1 MNNPCDLGTP
11 NSQSVVEQTKELQAS
26 CASKITNKKRKSPGL
41 TTPLKKSSRP
51 RKKALDS
58 GGKGS
63 TLPNVYRK
71 IDLRL
76 EEKLSAEENS
86 KMFAGRQIHPFFSSW
101 KVEKK
106 SRDSAGSEGCLSDA
120 KGRSGRTIC
129 GPIHVFED
137 IRDYT
142 SSLDW
147 SDWKFLGNT
156 TVVDCGPESSNL
168 SVMEGSVESLNFDN
182 FLSGV
187 KPPSTSISQNA
198 LSYSDKLS
206 TLSENMKE
214 MSPENSAVLANE
226 PATCTLKPENAIV
239 DLEMDDDST
248 VSGQACIFGKSDTE
262 PPSMFLRE
270 RMSTFCH
277 SCEDKAE
284 SSLWIHK
291 YKPAKA
297 SEVCGNSESLKFLSD
312 WLHLWHERRYQNK
325 KGSSNK
331 DHSDIPN
338 VDSDYNCPDGGYAS
352 KDEGSLKNVLLIT
365 GPVGSGKSAAVYAC
379 AREQGF
385 EVLELNASD
394 CRNGAAVKQYFGDA
408 LGSHGVKGL
417 VKHSVSLEKKTV
429 TLLPASA
436 SPNVKAD
443 EEMADDMIEMTAIS
457 DDGTHS
463 PGGTFQKLHDIN
475 DALTFDTVQTLI
487 LVEDVD
493 ILFPEDRGCIAA
505 IQHIAET
512 AKGPIILTSNNYNAG
527 LPINLCRQRASFS
540 LPLPDEL
547 LCHLFMV
554 CGTEEV
560 NFNPLLLEKF
570 IHFCDRDIRKTIMH
584 LQFWLQ
590 NKKYSTDKKVQTV
603 YGSLPFDLEAGHKIL
618 PKMIPWS
625 FPSELS
631 KLIENE
637 VSKSITIAEN
647 NSRWEGLVNEEL
659 CINDEKNSL
668 DVQCTGTGYL
678 EPKVEV
684 MKRIGPIT
692 DCSEFD
698 SQYSAITEL
707 SNCSGSPVTS
717 SLQKDQGQLFVMSS
731 DDMDEDPNNRHTVD
745 VHDDAYTRQAHE
757 GNTESFFK
765 FLLNQSY
772 ANMSFCELLRS
783 SLEDSEEEHCKYLDT
798 TYDACL
804 NKTDKSPDL
813 AQFPEPCFVS
823 ETAIQ
828 NRIETKFGVE
838 SSGQL
843 ACPVDVSLDDELKP
857 FSPRVC
863 QRLAE
868 VPQDP
873 DFLVNTEIPKSSP
886 RATSQDFTDVNMEIA
901 SASVYNTMDECSQT
915 DSKLESKCVD
925 CPSIEID
932 MVQNSWRKLRDCRTD
947 LRQHATSEQ
956 IGAIEV
962 VKLASGLSDLISE
975 ADLLFR
981 NHQQKQCGIMEPPV
995 FLADDV
1001 TFSWYD
1007 EQMMMSTV
1015 AVHGFCF
1022 YAKQIVDAGSI
1033 FGFENRVDVASEM
1046 LASTTNIMALG
1057 KLSRQDHTK
1066 TIHSYTKELL
1076 EMNNTR
1082 NGKKSMQYNES
1093 RTPLFNV
1100 IRSIV
1105 PKRSSSAIKGIA
1117 FNEFLSSLRH
1127 ISISEGFQM
1136 SQGVKNMR
1144 KGRRSAQHYLSR
1156 GKMMLSPED
1165 ISLMCEGD
1173 LYSKISSQYAA
1184 NMENN
1189 TT

>member
-1 MNNPCDLGTP
+1 MNHPCDLGTP
-11 NSQSVVEQTKELQAS
+11 NSQPVVEQTDELQAS
-26 CASKITNKKRKSPGL
+26 CAPKNTNKKRKSPGL
-41 TTPLKKSSRP
+41 TTPLKKSSRSNKQ
-51 RKKALDS
+51 RKKAS
-58 GGKGS
+58 VNGGKGS
-63 TLPNVYRK
+63 ALPEVYRK

-120 KGRSGRTIC
+120 KRESGRTIC
-129 GPIHVFED
+129 GPVHVFED
-137 IRDYT
+137 IQDYT
-142 SSLDW
+142 SSFDW
-147 SDWKFLGNT
+147 SDWEFLGNT
-156 TVVDCGPESSNL
+156 TAVDCGPESSNL
-168 SVMEGSVESLNFDN
+168 SVMEVSVEPLSFDN

-187 KPPSTSISQNA
+187 KPSSTSISQNA

-206 TLSENMKE
+206 TLSENMRE
-214 MSPENSAVLANE
+214 MSPENSAVLANKQ
-226 PATCTLKPENAIV
+226 ATCTLKPEDAIV
-239 DLEMDDDST
+239 DLEMDDNSNE
-248 VSGQACIFGKSDTE
+248 SGQACIFGKSDIE
-262 PPSMFLRE
+262 LPSMFLRE
-270 RMSTFCH
+270 RMSSFCH

-291 YKPAKA
+291 YKPTKA
-297 SEVCGNSESLKFLSD
+297 SEVCGNRESLKFLRD
-312 WLHLWHERRYQNK
+312 WLHLWHERRYKNR

-331 DHSDIPN
+331 DHLDILN
-338 VDSDYNCPDGGYAS
+338 VDSDYNCPDRDYAS

-379 AREQGF
+379 AQEQGF
-385 EVLELNASD
+385 DVLELNASD

-408 LGSHGVKGL
+408 LGSHGVKRL

-429 TLLPASA
+429 KLLPAPA
-436 SPNVKAD
+436 SPDVKAA
-443 EEMADDMIEMTAIS
+443 EEMADDVIEMIAIS
-457 DDGTHS
+457 DDGAHS
-463 PGGTFQKLHDIN
+463 PVGTSQKLHDIN
-475 DALTFDTVQTLI
+475 DTLTSDTVQTLI

-512 AKGPIILTSNNYNAG
+512 AKGPIILTSNSYNAG
-527 LPINLCRQRASFS
+527 LPVNLCRQRVSFS

-547 LCHLFMV
+547 LCHLFKV
-554 CGTEEV
+554 CGTEV

-570 IHFCDRDIRKTIMH
+570 IHSCDRDIRKTIMH
-584 LQFWLQ
+584 LQFWLL
-590 NKKYSTDKKVQTV
+590 NKKYSTDKKVQTL

-618 PKMIPWS
+618 PKIIPWS

-637 VSKSITIAEN
+637 VSKSITAEN
-647 NSRWEGLVNEEL
+647 NSSWEGLVNEEF
-659 CINDEKNSL
+659 CINDQKNSL
-668 DVQCTGTGYL
+668 DVQGTGTGYL

-684 MKRIGPIT
+684 MKRTGPIT
-692 DCSEFD
+692 DCSELD

-707 SNCSGSPVTS
+707 SNCSGSPVTF

-731 DDMDEDPNNRHTVD
+731 DDMDKDPNNRHSLD
-745 VHDDAYTRQAHE
+745 VHDVAYTRQTHE

-772 ANMSFCELLRS
+772 SNMSFCELLRS
-783 SLEDSEEEHCKYLDT
+783 SLEDSEEEHCKYLET

-804 NKTDKSPDL
+804 NKTHKSPDL
-813 AQFPEPCFVS
+813 AQFPEPSFVS
-823 ETAIQ
+823 ETTIQ
-828 NRIETKFGVE
+828 NRIETKSGVE

-843 ACPVDVSLDDELKP
+843 ACPVGVSLDDELKP
-857 FSPRVC
+857 FSSRVF

-873 DFLVNTEIPKSSP
+873 DLLVNAEIPKFSP
-886 RATSQDFTDVNMEIA
+886 RTTSQDFTDVNMEIA
-901 SASVYNTMDECSQT
+901 SASVCNTMDKCSQT
-915 DSKLESKCVD
+915 DLKLESKSVD

-962 VKLASGLSDLISE
+962 VKLASGLSNLISE

-981 NHQQKQCGIMEPPV
+981 NHQQKQCGIMEPPI
-995 FLADDV
+995 FLADDA

-1015 AVHGFCF
+1015 AEHGFCF
-1022 YAKQIVDAGSI
+1022 YAKRIVDAGSK

-1066 TIHSYTKELL
+1066 TIHNFTKELL

-1082 NGKKSMQYNES
+1082 NDKK
-1093 RTPLFNV
+1093 RTSLFNV

-1117 FNEFLSSLRH
+1117 FNEFLSSLRQ
-1127 ISISEGFQM
+1127 ISISEGFRM

-1144 KGRRSAQHYLSR
+1144 KGRRSAQHYFSR
-1156 GKMMLSPED
+1156 GKMMSQED
-1165 ISLMCEGD
+1165 ISLICEGD
-1173 LYSKISSQYAA
+1173 LYRKISSQYAA

-1189 TT
+1189 ST

>member
-1 MNNPCDLGTP
+1 MNNPCDLATP
-11 NSQSVVEQTKELQAS
+11 NSQSVPEKTEELQPS
-26 CASKITNKKRKSPGL
+26 CAPKTTNKKRKSPGL
-41 TTPLKKSSRP
+41 TTPVKKSSRNNTP
-51 RKKALDS
+51 RKKVLGD
-58 GGKGS
+58 GVKGS
-63 TLPNVYRK
+63 TLPNVFRK

-76 EEKLSAEENS
+76 EAKLSAEENS

-120 KGRSGRTIC
+120 KGESRRTIC
-129 GPIHVFED
+129 GPIHVFEE

-147 SDWKFLGNT
+147 SGWKFSGNT

-168 SVMEGSVESLNFDN
+168 SVMEGSVEPLNFDN
-182 FLSGV
+182 FLRGV
-187 KPPSTSISQNA
+187 KPSSASISQNA
-198 LSYSDKLS
+198 VSYSDKLS

-214 MSPENSAVLANE
+214 MSPENSAVLANDQT
-226 PATCTLKPENAIV
+226 TCTLKPEDGIV
-239 DLEMDDDST
+239 DLEVNDDST
-248 VSGQACIFGKSDTE
+248 VSGQACIFGKSDAK

-270 RMSTFCH
+270 RMNSFCH
-277 SCEDKAE
+277 SCEDNAE

-291 YKPAKA
+291 YKPTKA
-297 SEVCGNSESLKFLSD
+297 SEVCGNNESLKFLRD
-312 WLHLWHERRYQNK
+312 WLHLWHERRYQNR

-331 DHSDIPN
+331 DHIGIPN
-338 VDSDYNCPDGGYAS
+338 VDSEYNCPGDNHAS

-394 CRNGAAVKQYFGDA
+394 WRNGAAVKQYFGDA
-408 LGSHGVKGL
+408 LGSHCVKGL
-417 VKHSVSLEKKTV
+417 VKHSVSLEKKSMK
-429 TLLPASA
+429 LLPAPA
-436 SPNVKAD
+436 SPNVKAA
-443 EEMADDMIEMTAIS
+443 EEMADDVIEMIAIS

-463 PGGTFQKLHDIN
+463 PGGTSQKLHDIN
-475 DALTFDTVQTLI
+475 DELASDTVQTLI

-512 AKGPIILTSNNYNAG
+512 AKGPIILTSNSNNAS
-527 LPINLCRQRASFS
+527 LPINLCRQRVSFS

-547 LCHLFMV
+547 LRHLFMV

-570 IHFCDRDIRKTIMH
+570 IQSCDRDIRKTIMH

-590 NKKYSTDKKVQTV
+590 NKKYSTDKKVQTL

-625 FPSELS
+625 FSSELS
-631 KLIENE
+631 KLIDNE
-637 VSKSITIAEN
+637 VSKSIIIAEN

-659 CINDEKNSL
+659 CINDEQNSL
-668 DVQCTGTGYL
+668 DVQCTGTVYL
-678 EPKVEV
+678 EPKIEV
-684 MKRIGPIT
+684 MKRIEPIT

-731 DDMDEDPNNRHTVD
+731 VDMDKGPNNRHSVN
-745 VHDDAYTRQAHE
+745 VHDEAYTRQTHE
-757 GNTESFFK
+757 GNAESFFK

-772 ANMSFCELLRS
+772 ANMSFCELLHS
-783 SLEDSEEEHCKYLDT
+783 SLEDSEEEHCKYLET

-804 NKTDKSPDL
+804 NKTHKSPDL
-813 AQFPEPCFVS
+813 SRFPEPSFVS
-823 ETAIQ
+823 KTAKS
-828 NRIETKFGVE
+828 EVV

-843 ACPVDVSLDDELKP
+843 ACPVDVSLDNELKP
-857 FSPRVC
+857 FSFRVC
-863 QRLAE
+863 QNLAE
-868 VPQDP
+868 VPKDP
-873 DFLVNTEIPKSSP
+873 DLLVNTEIPKSSP
-886 RATSQDFTDVNMEIA
+886 RATSQDLTDVNMEIT

-915 DSKLESKCVD
+915 DLKLESKSVD

-932 MVQNSWRKLRDCRTD
+932 MVQNSWRKLRDCQTD
-947 LRQHATSEQ
+947 LKQHATSEQ

-962 VKLASGLSDLISE
+962 AKLASGLSDLISE

-981 NHQQKQCGIMEPPV
+981 NHQQKQCGIMEPPI
-995 FLADDV
+995 FLADDA

-1015 AVHGFCF
+1015 AEHGFCF
-1022 YAKQIVDAGSI
+1022 YAKHIVDAGSK
-1033 FGFENRVDVASEM
+1033 FGFENRVDVTSEM

-1066 TIHSYTKELL
+1066 TMSNYTKELL
-1076 EMNNTR
+1076 EVNNTR
-1082 NGKKSMQYNES
+1082 NDKKSSMQYNERRPS
-1093 RTPLFNV
+1093 LFNV

-1105 PKRSSSAIKGIA
+1105 PKRSSSTIKGIA
-1117 FNEFLSSLRH
+1117 FNDVLSSLRQ
-1127 ISISEGFQM
+1127 ISISEGFRM

-1144 KGRRSAQHYLSR
+1144 KGRRSARHYLSR

-1165 ISLMCEGD
+1165 ISLVCEGD
-1173 LYSKISSQYAA
+1173 LYRKIYSQYAA
-1184 NMENN
+1184 NMENI
-1189 TT
+1189 TVHD